1 MLIHKIMITRK
12 TLLKGTFE
20 VLSLQKEEPDAAEDL
35 IFTSFLPEDEEER
48 RRRATAL
55 CISSQD
61 LYLPLIWLC
70 R

>member
-1 MLIHKIMITRK
+1 MGM
-12 TLLKGTFE
+12 FE
-20 VLSLQKEEPDAAEDL
+20 VLSLQKEEADAAEDL